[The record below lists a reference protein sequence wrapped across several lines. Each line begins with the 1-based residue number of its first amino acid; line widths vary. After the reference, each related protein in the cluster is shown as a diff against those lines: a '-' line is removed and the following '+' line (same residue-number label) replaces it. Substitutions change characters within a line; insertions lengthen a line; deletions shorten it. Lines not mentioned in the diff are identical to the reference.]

1 MNGSAIVYTT
11 QFVTRLMREHGAAR
25 HHVMRPPVLLMA
37 SRVYSSTLSSTQ
49 AITVVQNFQQ
59 RAVGSIERRF
69 SLLKRRS
76 SRQKSPANAAFSNHS
91 IKIPPTCSSS
101 SSCFF
106 DLSVVKL

>member
-11 QFVTRLMREHGAAR
+11 QFVTRLIREHGAAR

-49 AITVVQNFQQ
+49 AITAVQNFQQ
-59 RAVGSIERRF
+59 RAVGSIERRL

-76 SRQKSPANAAFSNHS
+76 SRKKVQLMLLLATIASKYLQLVRPRPVSLTF
-91 IKIPPTCSSS
+91 
-101 SSCFF
+101 
-106 DLSVVKL
+106 L